1 MTTNRQR
8 LLATRV
14 HANAQRRSRDK
25 LFGELDETL
34 RRQLDRAQCIYS
46 PDADSVL
53 RRVVWADADRVGT
66 TPSTSL
72 AGFRFVTTG
81 KPQRVLDCLS
91 AVSPSYDFDL
101 GILVLP
107 GVEVIQFGAATECVP
122 TYPLFRLRFGEARR
136 ILERTW
142 RPRSDFS
149 GVFTESFTAGILI
162 DSYGEDPE
170 VDAGPDECTY
180 EIAFWAAA

>member
-1 MTTNRQR
+1 MQ
-8 LLATRV
+8 TRSAV
-14 HANAQRRSRDK
+14 VSK
-25 LFGELDETL
+25 LFGELDDTL
-34 RRQLDRAQCIYS
+34 RRQLERAQCIYS

-91 AVSPSYDFDL
+91 AVSASYEFEL
-101 GILVLP
+101 AVICLLP
-107 GVEVIQFGAATECVP
+107 GVEVVQFGTATECVP

-142 RPRSDFS
+142 RSSSDFS

-162 DSYGEDPE
+162 NSFGEYPE

-180 EIAFWAAA
+180 EIALWAAA